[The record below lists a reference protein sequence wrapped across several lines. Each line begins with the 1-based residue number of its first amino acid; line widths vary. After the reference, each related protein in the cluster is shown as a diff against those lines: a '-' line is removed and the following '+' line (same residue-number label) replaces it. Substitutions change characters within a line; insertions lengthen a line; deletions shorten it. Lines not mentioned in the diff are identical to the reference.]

1 MFSSKNCYHTR
12 TKEILYKLCIVASA
26 WGPPNQAPNASKC
39 VQICSLTQC
48 LANLRL
54 GFEVGPRTGINV
66 LVISVIHRVRTN
78 PEVKMV
84 MPKGGGL
91 DPGGRADPISPNL
104 LIGFAASNNFFTHS
118 DILAHFTQALCRSKD
133 SICQSNLEF

>member
-1 MFSSKNCYHTR
+1 M
-12 TKEILYKLCIVASA
+12 
-26 WGPPNQAPNASKC
+26 
-39 VQICSLTQC
+39 
-48 LANLRL
+48 
-54 GFEVGPRTGINV
+54 TGINV

-104 LIGFAASNNFFTHS
+104 LIGFAARCSLHNLYKFSLALMQFLINFKVAFGYSNKKHS
-118 DILAHFTQALCRSKD
+118 G
-133 SICQSNLEF
+133 

>member
-1 MFSSKNCYHTR
+1 M
-12 TKEILYKLCIVASA
+12 
-26 WGPPNQAPNASKC
+26 
-39 VQICSLTQC
+39 
-48 LANLRL
+48 RL

-104 LIGFAASNNFFTHS
+104 LIGFAARCSLHNLYEFSLVFPHMF
-118 DILAHFTQALCRSKD
+118 DIDHW
-133 SICQSNLEF
+133 EFQNK

>member
-1 MFSSKNCYHTR
+1 M
-12 TKEILYKLCIVASA
+12 
-26 WGPPNQAPNASKC
+26 
-39 VQICSLTQC
+39 
-48 LANLRL
+48 RL

-84 MPKGGGL
+84 MPKGGAL

-104 LIGFAASNNFFTHS
+104 LIGFAARCSLHNLYKLS
-118 DILAHFTQALCRSKD
+118 LDRVRSSCIRAWNK
-133 SICQSNLEF
+133 LFEFDP

>member
-1 MFSSKNCYHTR
+1 M
-12 TKEILYKLCIVASA
+12 
-26 WGPPNQAPNASKC
+26 
-39 VQICSLTQC
+39 
-48 LANLRL
+48 RL
-54 GFEVGPRTGINV
+54 GFEVGTRTGINV

-104 LIGFAASNNFFTHS
+104 LIGFAARCSLHNLYKLYLTMTNTGTR
-118 DILAHFTQALCRSKD
+118 DNDLSKN
-133 SICQSNLEF
+133 SSE

>member
-1 MFSSKNCYHTR
+1 M
-12 TKEILYKLCIVASA
+12 
-26 WGPPNQAPNASKC
+26 
-39 VQICSLTQC
+39 
-48 LANLRL
+48 RL

-78 PEVKMV
+78 PEVKMA

-104 LIGFAASNNFFTHS
+104 LIGFAARCSLHNLYKLS
-118 DILAHFTQALCRSKD
+118 LEIPIIQVEGILDLK
-133 SICQSNLEF
+133 